1 MLPLR
6 SLPPLLVALAGLALV
21 ILPSRLAAA
30 DAAKPALALRV
41 VSYNILGGDGT
52 GGTGPNAWAIRKDL
66 VAGLLRNQQAD
77 VISLQKAARLSL
89 DDLHQALP
97 NYGEAGVGRND
108 GKAGGEY
115 AAILYRSDRFDAE
128 SSGTFWLSETPAVAG
143 STGWGARQARVCT
156 WVRLVEKTSK
166 AAFYVFNTHLDPTSS
181 TVRDNCAALIQKRI
195 KARAFQDPYILTG
208 DMNSPENSTTIRSFK
223 GPANLDPASVAMLN
237 PPPLLDTF
245 RVRHP
250 DETGVSTRHQ
260 FTGSRNGEKVDYI
273 LVPPG
278 IEVTA
283 AEILRDQI
291 NGKYPSDHFPV
302 AATLRIPISR
312 P

>member
-1 MLPLR
+1 MPLLR
-6 SLPPLLVALAGLALV
+6 FLPPLLATIAGLLLAV
-21 ILPSRLAAA
+21 LPSRLAAA
-30 DAAKPALALRV
+30 DAAEAALAIRV

-52 GGTGPNAWAIRKDL
+52 GGTGPNAWATRREL

-89 DDLHQALP
+89 DDLHKDLP
-97 NYGEAGVGRND
+97 GYGEAGVGRND
-108 GKAGGEY
+108 GKEGGEY
-115 AAILYRSDRFDAE
+115 AAILYRSDRFEAE
-128 SSGTFWLSETPAVAG
+128 SSGTFWLSETPMVAG

-156 WVRLVEKTSK
+156 WVRLVEKSSK
-166 AAFYVFNTHLDPTSS
+166 AAFYVFNTHLDPGSAA
-181 TVRDNCAALIQKRI
+181 VRDNCAALIQNRI
-195 KARAFQDPYILTG
+195 KARVSPDPFILTG

-223 GPANLDPASVAMLN
+223 GPADLSPAMIATMN
-237 PPPLLDTF
+237 PPPLVDTF

-260 FTGSRNGEKVDYI
+260 FTGSRSGEKVDYI

-302 AATLRIPISR
+302 AASLKIPTNR